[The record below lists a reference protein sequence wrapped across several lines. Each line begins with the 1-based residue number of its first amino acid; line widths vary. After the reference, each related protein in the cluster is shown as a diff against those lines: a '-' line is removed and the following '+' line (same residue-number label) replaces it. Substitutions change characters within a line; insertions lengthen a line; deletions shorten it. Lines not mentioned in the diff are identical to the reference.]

1 MIFSLAACGVSVR
14 LNFSP
19 VKRLLVECV
28 LPDFTGKKWG
38 ALRMFPTMSTW
49 FKCLPEIAFLWSG
62 SSCLNLTRQIVLC
75 ERAVLSF
82 HALVTVAKLRK
93 CCVMFAFSLNVE
105 VCDQTRNA
113 VVLTCVCSK
122 ARHVLHAV
130 HNHPQHNHPKK
141 QPFLLK
147 FSKSRECMSSPCPP
161 CFPRPLPTP
170 MRKTALNHV
179 FGQSSRIAEASRKC
193 LTLVERLFVTAYLMT
208 YHFGRMW
215 CLCDVLREKTR
226 FKHFAKHGRL

>member
-93 CCVMFAFSLNVE
+93 CCIMFAFSLNVE

-161 CFPRPLPTP
+161 PALPASPAPFRRPCARLLWT
-170 MRKTALNHV
+170 MSLVRAHESQKLRENVWHWWK
-179 FGQSSRIAEASRKC
+179 GYLLRRILWRTILGVC
-193 LTLVERLFVTAYLMT
+193 DVFVTY
-208 YHFGRMW
+208 
-215 CLCDVLREKTR
+215 
-226 FKHFAKHGRL
+226 